1 MSIDDALKQAAIEYR
16 RERDKKAPLTPS
28 KQDTPAITPPP
39 GVQVFL
45 DAMRHAGQDDPFD
58 GPQAIIPGILAEGQT
73 AICSGPPGTGKS
85 FALLNWCATIEK
97 GRDFLGQSVLA
108 GGAVYVTGEGQGG
121 LIKRISALASQ
132 MELTSDSKFLYV
144 NVMPRMLDPQQVA
157 DFIAA
162 LKLRT
167 ANWAV
172 PIRVICFDTLNTG
185 LVGGAENESKDVALL
200 LAADARIK
208 SAFNC
213 TTIWAHHPGK
223 AEGNDL
229 RGHSSLLGN
238 ADVVCVFSGK
248 TGTRTIEVRKQKD
261 GETGTLLGYSLIPI
275 ELGTHKKSGQLVTTC
290 TIDWIDSETTKR
302 VRASRAEW
310 PKGISQVRDAITTA
324 LIDAGEDYRIGG
336 NGPVV
341 KAVVFDHAREVHRK
355 RYVGTGDGDH
365 EEAERKAWNRN
376 IKRAADEGLIAAETI
391 DGKKRIWLVKK

>member
-85 FALLNWCATIEK
+85 FA
-97 GRDFLGQSVLA
+97 
-108 GGAVYVTGEGQGG
+108 GEGQGG

-167 ANWAV
+167 AN
-172 PIRVICFDTLNTG
+172 CG
-185 LVGGAENESKDVALL
+185 
-200 LAADARIK
+200 
-208 SAFNC
+208 
-213 TTIWAHHPGK
+213 
-223 AEGNDL
+223 
-229 RGHSSLLGN
+229 
-238 ADVVCVFSGK
+238 
-248 TGTRTIEVRKQKD
+248 
-261 GETGTLLGYSLIPI
+261 
-275 ELGTHKKSGQLVTTC
+275 
-290 TIDWIDSETTKR
+290 
-302 VRASRAEW
+302 
-310 PKGISQVRDAITTA
+310 
-324 LIDAGEDYRIGG
+324 
-336 NGPVV
+336 
-341 KAVVFDHAREVHRK
+341 
-355 RYVGTGDGDH
+355 
-365 EEAERKAWNRN
+365 
-376 IKRAADEGLIAAETI
+376 
-391 DGKKRIWLVKK
+391 